1 MKRFDVY
8 IGLGLI
14 LTLFLGAPAG
24 LTWAGEQKMTLE
36 QCLKTG
42 IENNPSL
49 KASRFDVDMSAQGI
63 KQARAD
69 FLPSVSS
76 SYSMTPIRSINSKY
90 GSGTIQDTDYIDKD
104 VRSFSIRLTQILYAG
119 SRITNTYQRARVS
132 EQLAKTE
139 MELAGMEL
147 AYRIETTFYK
157 LMKAKQDVI
166 TTQESVNR
174 LTESVKSAE
183 AFLERELVPWV
194 NVLQA
199 RVDLADAQDLYKIA
213 KNDVNRQRV
222 ELFSLMNQRLDP
234 AIEFSGPLNPL
245 LATEPVFDDSLK
257 YALEN
262 RPDIKSLGHQLEI
275 AQKDAQIAMGKYL
288 PTVKFDVGYYDRN
301 DEYDEYNQYGKSRDQ
316 RNRYWSGGL
325 TASWDLFDGGR
336 AWYEKEKYN
345 TQAQKITALIEDAKN
360 EIATG
365 IYNALYSMNEAKQRI
380 KTSAEALT
388 AANEYYDVEKNRL
401 KAGLSTI
408 PSLLDAQD
416 RLLRAHANE
425 TRATLDYQLAVSE
438 LKFYT
443 GKKNIE

>member
-1 MKRFDVY
+1 VKRFDFY
-8 IGLGLI
+8 IGLGLV
-14 LTLFLGAPAG
+14 LTFFGAASAG
-24 LTWAGEQKMTLE
+24 LAWAGEQKMTLA

-42 IENNPSL
+42 MENNPSL
-49 KASRFDVDMSAQGI
+49 KAAQFDVDISAQGI

-76 SYSMTPIRSINSKY
+76 SYSMTPIRSISIKAN
-90 GSGTIQDTDYIDKD
+90 GEPDTDYVDKD
-104 VRSFSIRLTQILYAG
+104 VRSFSIRLTQILYSG
-119 SRITNTYQRARVS
+119 SRITNTYQRARIS
-132 EQLAKTE
+132 KQLAETE
-139 MELAGMEL
+139 EALAGMEL

-183 AFLERELVPWV
+183 AFLEKELVPWV

-213 KNDVNRQRV
+213 QNDVNRQRV
-222 ELFSLMNQRLDP
+222 ELFSLMNQRMNP
-234 AIEFSGPLNPL
+234 AMEFSGRLNTL
-245 LATEPVFDDSLK
+245 LAMEPVFDDSLK
-257 YALEN
+257 YALDN
-262 RPDIKSLGHQLEI
+262 RPDIKSLVHQLEI
-275 AQKDAQIAMGKYL
+275 AEKDAQIAMGKYL
-288 PTVKFDVGYYDRN
+288 PTVKFDVGYYDRD
-301 DEYDEYNQYGKSRDQ
+301 DEYEQYGAERDQ
-316 RNRYWSGGL
+316 RNRYWSGGV

-345 TQAQKITALIEDAKN
+345 TQAKKITALIEDAKN

-380 KTSAEALT
+380 KSSAEALT
-388 AANEYYDVEKNRL
+388 AANEYYDVEENRL

-416 RLLRAHANE
+416 RLLRAQANE

>member
-1 MKRFDVY
+1 
-8 IGLGLI
+8 
-14 LTLFLGAPAG
+14 P
-24 LTWAGEQKMTLE
+24 
-36 QCLKTG
+36 
-42 IENNPSL
+42 
-49 KASRFDVDMSAQGI
+49 
-63 KQARAD
+63 
-69 FLPSVSS
+69 
-76 SYSMTPIRSINSKY
+76 
-90 GSGTIQDTDYIDKD
+90 DTDYVDKD
-104 VRSFSIRLTQILYAG
+104 IRSFSIRLTQILYAG
-119 SRITNTYQRARVS
+119 SRITNTYQRARIS
-132 EQLAKTE
+132 EALAKTE

-183 AFLERELVPWV
+183 AFLKRELVPWV

-222 ELFSLMNQRLDP
+222 ELFSLMNQTMDP
-234 AIEFSGPLNPL
+234 AIEFSGRLNPL

-262 RPDIKSLGHQLEI
+262 RPDIKSLVYQLEI
-275 AQKDAQIAMGKYL
+275 ADKNEKIAIGKYL
-288 PTVKFDVGYYDRN
+288 PTVKFDVGYYDRD
-301 DEYDEYNQYGKSRDQ
+301 DEYDQLAEKRDQ
-316 RNRYWSGGL
+316 RNRYWSGGV

-345 TQAQKITALIEDAKN
+345 TQAQKISALIEDAKN
-360 EIATG
+360 AIATG

-380 KTSAEALT
+380 KSCAEGLT
-388 AANEYYDVEKNRL
+388 AANEYYDVEENRL

-416 RLLRAHANE
+416 RLLRAQANE

-443 GKKNIE
+443 GKEDIE

>member
-1 MKRFDVY
+1 MKRFDFY
-8 IGLGLI
+8 IGLGLM
-14 LTLFLGAPAG
+14 LTFFGAASAG

-42 IENNPSL
+42 MENNPSL
-49 KASRFDVDMSAQGI
+49 KAAQFDVDISAQGI

-76 SYSMTPIRSINSKY
+76 SYSMTPIRSISIK
-90 GSGTIQDTDYIDKD
+90 GAGEPDTDYVDKD
-104 VRSFSIRLTQILYAG
+104 VRSFSIRLTQILYSG
-119 SRITNTYQRARVS
+119 SRITNTYQRARIS
-132 EQLAKTE
+132 EQLAQTE
-139 MELAGMEL
+139 KALAGMEL

-213 KNDVNRQRV
+213 QNDVNRQRV
-222 ELFSLMNQRLDP
+222 ELFSLMNQRMNP
-234 AIEFSGPLNPL
+234 AIEFSGRLNML
-245 LATEPVFDDSLK
+245 LAMEPVFDDSLK
-257 YALEN
+257 YALDN
-262 RPDIKSLGHQLEI
+262 RPDIKSLVHQLEI
-275 AQKDAQIAMGKYL
+275 AEKDAQIAMGKYL

-301 DEYDEYNQYGKSRDQ
+301 DEYEELENYDK
-316 RNRYWSGGL
+316 RNRYWSAGL

-345 TQAQKITALIEDAKN
+345 TQAKKITALIEDAKN

-380 KTSAEALT
+380 KSSAEALT
-388 AANEYYDVEKNRL
+388 AANEYYDVEENRL

-416 RLLRAHANE
+416 RLLRAQANE

>member
-1 MKRFDVY
+1 MKRFDLY
-8 IGLGLI
+8 IGLGLV

-24 LTWAGEQKMTLE
+24 LTWAEEQKMTLE
-36 QCLKTG
+36 QCLRTG
-42 IENNPSL
+42 VKNNPSL
-49 KASRFDVDMSAQGI
+49 KASRFDVDISAQGI

-76 SYSMTPIRSINSKY
+76 SYSMTPIKSISAK
-90 GSGTIQDTDYIDKD
+90 GATDPDYVDKD
-104 VRSFSIRLTQILYAG
+104 VRSFSIKLTQILYAG
-119 SRITNTYQRARVS
+119 SRITNTYQRARIS

-262 RPDIKSLGHQLEI
+262 RPDIKSLVHQLEI
-275 AQKDAQIAMGKYL
+275 ADKDAKIAMGKYL
-288 PTVKFDVGYYDRN
+288 PTVKFDVGYYDRD
-301 DEYDEYNQYGKSRDQ
+301 DEYDQLEQYDK
-316 RNRYWSGGL
+316 RNRYWSAGV

-345 TQAQKITALIEDAKN
+345 IQAQKITALIEDAKN

>member
-1 MKRFDVY
+1 YV
-8 IGLGLI
+8 
-14 LTLFLGAPAG
+14 
-24 LTWAGEQKMTLE
+24 
-36 QCLKTG
+36 
-42 IENNPSL
+42 
-49 KASRFDVDMSAQGI
+49 
-63 KQARAD
+63 
-69 FLPSVSS
+69 
-76 SYSMTPIRSINSKY
+76 
-90 GSGTIQDTDYIDKD
+90 DKD
-104 VRSFSIRLTQILYAG
+104 VRSFSIRLTQILYSG
-119 SRITNTYQRARVS
+119 SRITNTYQRARIS
-132 EQLAKTE
+132 KQLAQTE
-139 MELAGMEL
+139 MELVGMEL

-157 LMKAKQDVI
+157 LMKAKQDVL
-166 TTQESVNR
+166 TTQESVSR

-183 AFLERELVPWV
+183 AFLEKELVPWV

-213 KNDVNRQRV
+213 QNDVNRQRV
-222 ELFSLMNQRLDP
+222 ELFSLMNQSLDP
-234 AIEFSGPLNPL
+234 AIEFSGRLNSL

-257 YALEN
+257 YALDN
-262 RPDIKSLGHQLEI
+262 RPDIKSLVHQLEI
-275 AQKDAQIAMGKYL
+275 AEKDAQIAMGKYL
-288 PTVKFDVGYYDRN
+288 PTVKFDVGYYDRD
-301 DEYDEYNQYGKSRDQ
+301 DEYEQYGAERDQ
-316 RNRYWSGGL
+316 RNRYWSGGV

-345 TQAQKITALIEDAKN
+345 TQAKKITALIEDAKN

-380 KTSAEALT
+380 KSSAEALT
-388 AANEYYDVEKNRL
+388 AANEYYDVEENRL

-416 RLLRAHANE
+416 RLLRAQANE

>member
-1 MKRFDVY
+1 VKRFDFY
-8 IGLGLI
+8 IGLGLV
-14 LTLFLGAPAG
+14 LTFFLGTPAG
-24 LTWAGEQKMTLE
+24 LTWAGEQKMTLA

-42 IENNPSL
+42 MENNPSL
-49 KASRFDVDMSAQGI
+49 KAAQFDVDISAQGI

-76 SYSMTPIRSINSKY
+76 SYSMTPIRSISSKY
-90 GSGTIQDTDYIDKD
+90 GSGADRDTDYVDKD
-104 VRSFSIRLTQILYAG
+104 VRSFSIRLTQILYSG
-119 SRITNTYQRARVS
+119 SRITNTYQRARIS
-132 EQLAKTE
+132 KQLAETE
-139 MELAGMEL
+139 EALAGMEL

-183 AFLERELVPWV
+183 AFLEKELVPWV

-213 KNDVNRQRV
+213 QNDVNRQRV
-222 ELFSLMNQRLDP
+222 ELFSLMNQSLDP
-234 AIEFSGPLNPL
+234 AIEFSGRLNSL

-257 YALEN
+257 YALDN
-262 RPDIKSLGHQLEI
+262 RPDIKSLVHQLEI
-275 AQKDAQIAMGKYL
+275 AEKDAQIAMGKYL
-288 PTVKFDVGYYDRN
+288 PTVKFDVGYYDRD
-301 DEYDEYNQYGKSRDQ
+301 DEYEQYGAERDQ
-316 RNRYWSGGL
+316 RNRYWSGGV

-345 TQAQKITALIEDAKN
+345 TQAKKITALIEDAKN

-380 KTSAEALT
+380 KSSAEALT
-388 AANEYYDVEKNRL
+388 AANEYYDVEENRL

-416 RLLRAHANE
+416 RLLRAQANE

>member
-1 MKRFDVY
+1 VKRFDFY
-8 IGLGLI
+8 IGLGLV
-14 LTLFLGAPAG
+14 LTFFGAASAG
-24 LTWAGEQKMTLE
+24 LAWAGEQKMTLA

-42 IENNPSL
+42 MENNPSL
-49 KASRFDVDMSAQGI
+49 KAAQFDVDISAQGI

-76 SYSMTPIRSINSKY
+76 SYSMTPIRSISIKAN
-90 GSGTIQDTDYIDKD
+90 GEPDTDYVDKD
-104 VRSFSIRLTQILYAG
+104 VRSFSIRLTQILYSG
-119 SRITNTYQRARVS
+119 SRITNTYQRARIS
-132 EQLAKTE
+132 EQLAQTE

-213 KNDVNRQRV
+213 QNDVNRQRV
-222 ELFSLMNQRLDP
+222 ELFSLMNQSLDP
-234 AIEFSGPLNPL
+234 AIEFSGRLNSL

-257 YALEN
+257 YALDN
-262 RPDIKSLGHQLEI
+262 RPDIKSLVHQLEI
-275 AQKDAQIAMGKYL
+275 AEKDAQIAMGKYL
-288 PTVKFDVGYYDRN
+288 PTVKFDVGYYDRD
-301 DEYDEYNQYGKSRDQ
+301 DEYEQYGAERDQ
-316 RNRYWSGGL
+316 RNRYWSGGV

-345 TQAQKITALIEDAKN
+345 TQAKKITALIEDAKN

-380 KTSAEALT
+380 KSSAEALT
-388 AANEYYDVEKNRL
+388 AANEYYDVEENRL

-416 RLLRAHANE
+416 RLLRAQANE

>member
-1 MKRFDVY
+1 VKRFVFY
-8 IGLGLI
+8 IGLGLV
-14 LTLFLGAPAG
+14 LTLFLRAPTG
-24 LTWAGEQKMTLE
+24 LTWAGEHKMTLE

-42 IENNPSL
+42 MGNNPSL
-49 KASRFDVDMSAQGI
+49 KASRFDVDISAQGI

-69 FLPSVSS
+69 FLPSISS
-76 SYSMTPIRSINSKY
+76 SYSMTPIRSISSK
-90 GSGTIQDTDYIDKD
+90 GPTDSDYVDKD
-104 VRSFSIRLTQILYAG
+104 VNSFSVRLTQILYSG
-119 SRITNTYQRARVS
+119 SRITNTYKRARIS

-166 TTQESVNR
+166 TTEESVSR

-183 AFLERELVPWV
+183 AFSKRELVPWV

-234 AIEFSGPLNPL
+234 AIEFYGRLNPL
-245 LATEPVFDDSLK
+245 LTTEPVFDDSLK
-257 YALEN
+257 YALDN
-262 RPDIKSLGHQLEI
+262 RPDIKSLVHQLEI
-275 AQKDAQIAMGKYL
+275 ADKDAKIAMGKYL
-288 PTVKFDVGYYDRN
+288 PTVKFDIGYYDRN
-301 DEYDEYNQYGKSRDQ
+301 DEYDQPDQNENSRDQ
-316 RNRYWSGGL
+316 RNRYWSGGV

-345 TQAQKITALIEDAKN
+345 TQAKKITALIEDVKN

-380 KTSAEALT
+380 KSCAEALT
-388 AANEYYDVEKNRL
+388 AANEYYDVEENRL
-401 KAGLSTI
+401 KAGVSTI

-416 RLLRAHANE
+416 RLLRAQANE

-443 GKKNIE
+443 GKKDIE

>member
-1 MKRFDVY
+1 VKRFDFY
-8 IGLGLI
+8 IGLGLV
-14 LTLFLGAPAG
+14 LTFFLGTPAG
-24 LTWAGEQKMTLE
+24 LTWAGEQKMTLA

-42 IENNPSL
+42 MENNPSL
-49 KASRFDVDMSAQGI
+49 KAAQFDVDISAQGI

-76 SYSMTPIRSINSKY
+76 SYSMTPIRSISSKY
-90 GSGTIQDTDYIDKD
+90 GSGADRDTDYVDKD
-104 VRSFSIRLTQILYAG
+104 VRSFSIRLTQILYSG
-119 SRITNTYQRARVS
+119 SRITNTYQRARIS
-132 EQLAKTE
+132 KQLAETE
-139 MELAGMEL
+139 EALAGMEL

-183 AFLERELVPWV
+183 AFLEKELVPWV

-213 KNDVNRQRV
+213 QNDVNRQRV
-222 ELFSLMNQRLDP
+222 ELFSLMNQRMNP
-234 AIEFSGPLNPL
+234 AMEFSGRLNTL
-245 LATEPVFDDSLK
+245 LAMEPVFDDSLK
-257 YALEN
+257 YALDN
-262 RPDIKSLGHQLEI
+262 RPDIKSLVHQLEI
-275 AQKDAQIAMGKYL
+275 AEKDAQIAMGKYL
-288 PTVKFDVGYYDRN
+288 PTVKFDIGYYDRD
-301 DEYDEYNQYGKSRDQ
+301 DEYDQLAETRDQ
-316 RNRYWSGGL
+316 RNRYWSGGV

-345 TQAQKITALIEDAKN
+345 TQAKKITALIEDAKN

-380 KTSAEALT
+380 KSSAEALT
-388 AANEYYDVEKNRL
+388 AANEYYDVEENRL

-416 RLLRAHANE
+416 RLLRAQANE

>member
-1 MKRFDVY
+1 MKQFGFY
-8 IGLGLI
+8 IDLGLI
-14 LTLFLGAPAG
+14 LTLFLGTPAG
-24 LTWAGEQKMTLE
+24 LTWAEEQKMTLA

-42 IENNPSL
+42 MEKNPSL
-49 KASRFDVDMSAQGI
+49 KASRFDVDISAHGI

-76 SYSMTPIRSINSKY
+76 SYSMTPIRSISAK
-90 GSGTIQDTDYIDKD
+90 GATDNDYVDKD
-104 VRSFSIRLTQILYAG
+104 VRSFSVRLTQILYSG
-119 SRITNTYQRARVS
+119 SRITNKYKRARIS

-139 MELAGMEL
+139 MDLAGMEL

-183 AFLERELVPWV
+183 AFLKRELVPWV

-199 RVDLADAQDLYKIA
+199 RVDLADAQDLYKIS

-222 ELFSLMNQRLDP
+222 ALFSLMNQRLDP
-234 AIEFSGPLNPL
+234 AIVFSGGLNPL
-245 LATEPVFDDSLK
+245 LVTQPVFADSLK

-262 RPDIKSLGHQLEI
+262 RPDIKSFVHQLEI
-275 AQKDAQIAMGKYL
+275 ADKDAKIAMGKYL
-288 PTVKFDVGYYDRN
+288 PTVKLDVGYYDRD
-301 DEYDEYNQYGKSRDQ
+301 DEYEQLVRQDK

-325 TASWDLFDGGR
+325 TASWELFDGGR
-336 AWYEKEKYN
+336 AWYEKERYN
-345 TQAQKITALIEDAKN
+345 TQAKKITALIENAKN
-360 EIATG
+360 AIATG

-380 KTSAEALT
+380 KSCAEALT
-388 AANEYYDVEKNRL
+388 AANEYYNVEENRL
-401 KAGLSTI
+401 KAGLATI

-416 RLLRAHANE
+416 RLLRAQANE

-443 GKKNIE
+443 GKKDIE

>member
-1 MKRFDVY
+1 MAVY
-8 IGLGLI
+8 IGFGLM
-14 LTLFLGAPAG
+14 LTLLLGAPAG
-24 LTWAGEQKMTLE
+24 LTWAGEQKMPLE
-36 QCLKTG
+36 QCLKTAM
-42 IENNPSL
+42 ENNPSL
-49 KASRFDVDMSAQGI
+49 KASRFDVDISAQGI

-76 SYSMTPIRSINSKY
+76 SYSMTPIRSISYKGN
-90 GSGTIQDTDYIDKD
+90 GLPDTDYVDKD
-104 VRSFSIRLTQILYAG
+104 VRSFSIRLTQILYSG
-119 SRITNTYQRARVS
+119 SRITNTYQRARIL

-222 ELFSLMNQRLDP
+222 ELFALMNLRMDP

-245 LATEPVFDDSLK
+245 LATEPVFNDSLK

-262 RPDIKSLGHQLEI
+262 RPDIKSLLNQLEI
-275 AQKDAQIAMGKYL
+275 AEKDAKIAMGKYL
-288 PTVKFDVGYYDRN
+288 PTVKFDVGYYDRD
-301 DEYDEYNQYGKSRDQ
+301 DEYDQYGAARDQ
-316 RNRYWSGGL
+316 RNRYWAGGV

-345 TQAQKITALIEDAKN
+345 IQAQKITALIEDAKN

>member
-1 MKRFDVY
+1 MKRFDFY
-8 IGLGLI
+8 ICLGLV
-14 LTLFLGAPAG
+14 LTFLGAASAG
-24 LTWAGEQKMTLE
+24 LAWAGEQKMTLE

-42 IENNPSL
+42 MENNPSL
-49 KASRFDVDMSAQGI
+49 EAAQFDVDISAQGI

-76 SYSMTPIRSINSKY
+76 SYSMTPIRSISIK
-90 GSGTIQDTDYIDKD
+90 GAGEPDTDYVDKD
-104 VRSFSIRLTQILYAG
+104 VRSFSIRLTQILYSG
-119 SRITNTYQRARVS
+119 SRITNTYQRARIS
-132 EQLAKTE
+132 KQLAETE
-139 MELAGMEL
+139 EALAGMEL

-183 AFLERELVPWV
+183 AFLEKELVPWV

-213 KNDVNRQRV
+213 QNDVNRQRV
-222 ELFSLMNQRLDP
+222 ELFSLMNQRMNP
-234 AIEFSGPLNPL
+234 AIEFSGRLNML
-245 LATEPVFDDSLK
+245 LAMEPVFDDSLK
-257 YALEN
+257 YALDN
-262 RPDIKSLGHQLEI
+262 RPDIKSLVHQLEI
-275 AQKDAQIAMGKYL
+275 AEKDAKIAMGKYL
-288 PTVKFDVGYYDRN
+288 PTVKFDVGYYDRD
-301 DEYDEYNQYGKSRDQ
+301 DEYEQYGALRDQ
-316 RNRYWSGGL
+316 RNRYWSGGV

-345 TQAQKITALIEDAKN
+345 TQAKKISALIEDAKN

-380 KTSAEALT
+380 KSSAEALT
-388 AANEYYDVEKNRL
+388 AANEYYDVEENRL

-416 RLLRAHANE
+416 RLLRAQANE

>member
-1 MKRFDVY
+1 
-8 IGLGLI
+8 
-14 LTLFLGAPAG
+14 
-24 LTWAGEQKMTLE
+24 MTLA

-42 IENNPSL
+42 MENNPSL
-49 KASRFDVDMSAQGI
+49 KASRFDVDISTHGI
-63 KQARAD
+63 KEARAD

-76 SYSMTPIRSINSKY
+76 SYSMTPIRNISAK
-90 GSGTIQDTDYIDKD
+90 GAGVPDTDYVDKD
-104 VRSFSIRLTQILYAG
+104 IRSFSIRLTQILYAG
-119 SRITNTYQRARVS
+119 SRITNTYQRARIS
-132 EQLAKTE
+132 EELAKTE

-183 AFLERELVPWV
+183 AFLKRELVPWV

-222 ELFSLMNQRLDP
+222 ELFALMNQTMDP
-234 AIEFSGPLNPL
+234 AIEFSGRLNPL

-262 RPDIKSLGHQLEI
+262 RPDIRSLVYQLEI
-275 AQKDAQIAMGKYL
+275 ADKNEKIAIGKYL
-288 PTVKFDVGYYDRN
+288 PTVKFDVGYYDRD
-301 DEYDEYNQYGKSRDQ
+301 DEYEQWVTRDQ
-316 RNRYWSGGL
+316 RNRYWSGGV

-360 EIATG
+360 AIATG

-380 KTSAEALT
+380 KSCAEGLT
-388 AANEYYDVEKNRL
+388 AANEYYDVEENRL

-416 RLLRAHANE
+416 RLLRAQANE

-443 GKKNIE
+443 GKEDIE

>member
-1 MKRFDVY
+1 MKRFSYY
-8 IGLGLI
+8 IGFGLM
-14 LTLFLGAPAG
+14 LTLFLGAATGPA
-24 LTWAGEQKMTLE
+24 WAGEQKMTLA

-42 IENNPSL
+42 MENNPSL
-49 KASRFDVDMSAQGI
+49 KASRFDVDISTHGI
-63 KQARAD
+63 KEARAD

-76 SYSMTPIRSINSKY
+76 SYSMTPIRSISAKGY
-90 GSGTIQDTDYIDKD
+90 STDTDYVDKD
-104 VRSFSIRLTQILYAG
+104 IRSFSIRLTQILYAG
-119 SRITNTYQRARVS
+119 SRITNTYQRARIS
-132 EQLAKTE
+132 EALAKTE

-183 AFLERELVPWV
+183 AFLKRELVPWV

-222 ELFSLMNQRLDP
+222 ELFSLMNQTMDP
-234 AIEFSGPLNPL
+234 AIEFSGRLNPL

-262 RPDIKSLGHQLEI
+262 RPDIKSLVYQLEI
-275 AQKDAQIAMGKYL
+275 ADKNAKIAVGKYL
-288 PTVKFDVGYYDRN
+288 PTVKFDVGYYDRD
-301 DEYDEYNQYGKSRDQ
+301 DEYEQLAEKRDQ
-316 RNRYWSGGL
+316 RNRYWSGGV

-345 TQAQKITALIEDAKN
+345 TQAQKISALIEDAKN
-360 EIATG
+360 AIATG

-380 KTSAEALT
+380 KSCAEGLT
-388 AANEYYDVEKNRL
+388 AANEYYDVEENRL

-416 RLLRAHANE
+416 RLLRAQANE

-443 GKKNIE
+443 GKEDIE

>member
-1 MKRFDVY
+1 MAVY
-8 IGLGLI
+8 IGLGLM
-14 LTLFLGAPAG
+14 LTLFLGAPTA

-42 IENNPSL
+42 MENNPSL
-49 KASRFDVDMSAQGI
+49 KASRFDVDISAHGI

-76 SYSMTPIRSINSKY
+76 SYSMTLIRSINSKGAY
-90 GSGTIQDTDYIDKD
+90 DSDYVDKD
-104 VRSFSIRLTQILYAG
+104 VNSFSVRLTQILYSG
-119 SRITNTYQRARVS
+119 SRIMNTYKRARIS
-132 EQLAKTE
+132 EKLAKTE
-139 MELAGMEL
+139 MELADMKL

-183 AFLERELVPWV
+183 AFSERELVPWV

-222 ELFSLMNQRLDP
+222 ELFSLMNQRLNS
-234 AIEFSGPLNPL
+234 AIEFYGRLNPL

-262 RPDIKSLGHQLEI
+262 RPDIKSLVHQLEI
-275 AQKDAQIAMGKYL
+275 ADKDANIAMGKYL
-288 PTVKFDVGYYDRN
+288 PTVKFDVGYYDSN
-301 DEYDEYNQYGKSRDQ
+301 YEYEQYGARLDQ

-325 TASWDLFDGGR
+325 TASWNLFDGGR

-345 TQAQKITALIEDAKN
+345 TQAEKITALIEDAKN
-360 EIATG
+360 QIATG

-380 KTSAEALT
+380 KSCAEALT
-388 AANEYYDVEKNRL
+388 AANEYYDVEENRL
-401 KAGLSTI
+401 KAGVSTI
-408 PSLLDAQD
+408 PSLLDAQE
-416 RLLRAHANE
+416 RLLRAQANE
-425 TRATLDYQLAVSE
+425 TRATLDYQLSASE

-443 GKKNIE
+443 GKKDIE

>member
-1 MKRFDVY
+1 M
-8 IGLGLI
+8 
-14 LTLFLGAPAG
+14 LTFFLGTPAG
-24 LTWAGEQKMTLE
+24 LTWAGEQKMTLA

-42 IENNPSL
+42 MENNPSL
-49 KASRFDVDMSAQGI
+49 EAAQFDVDISAQGI

-69 FLPSVSS
+69 FLPSISS
-76 SYSMTPIRSINSKY
+76 SYSMSPINSISAK
-90 GSGTIQDTDYIDKD
+90 GATDTDYVDKD
-104 VRSFSIRLTQILYAG
+104 VRSFSIRLTQILYSG
-119 SRITNTYQRARVS
+119 SRITNTYQRARIS
-132 EQLAKTE
+132 KNLAKTE
-139 MELAGMEL
+139 KALAAMEL

-157 LMKAKQDVI
+157 LMKAKQDVL
-166 TTQESVNR
+166 TTQESVSR

-183 AFLERELVPWV
+183 AFLKRELVPWV

-213 KNDVNRQRV
+213 QNDVNRQRV
-222 ELFSLMNQRLDP
+222 ELFSLMNQSLDP
-234 AIEFSGPLNPL
+234 AIAFSGRLNSL

-257 YALEN
+257 YALDN
-262 RPDIKSLGHQLEI
+262 RPDIKSLVHQLEI
-275 AQKDAQIAMGKYL
+275 AEKDAQIAMGKYL
-288 PTVKFDVGYYDRN
+288 PTVKFDVGYYDRD
-301 DEYDEYNQYGKSRDQ
+301 DEYEQYGAERDQ
-316 RNRYWSGGL
+316 RNRYWSGGV

-345 TQAQKITALIEDAKN
+345 TQAKKISALIEDAKN

-380 KTSAEALT
+380 KSSAEALT
-388 AANEYYDVEKNRL
+388 AANEYYDVEENRL

-416 RLLRAHANE
+416 RLLRAQANE

>member
-1 MKRFDVY
+1 M
-8 IGLGLI
+8 
-14 LTLFLGAPAG
+14 LTFFLGTPAG
-24 LTWAGEQKMTLE
+24 LTWAGEQKMTLA

-42 IENNPSL
+42 MENNPSL
-49 KASRFDVDMSAQGI
+49 EAAQFDVDISAQGI

-76 SYSMTPIRSINSKY
+76 SYSMTPIRSISIKAA
-90 GSGTIQDTDYIDKD
+90 GEPDTDYVDKD
-104 VRSFSIRLTQILYAG
+104 VRSFSIRLTQILYSG
-119 SRITNTYQRARVS
+119 SRITNTYQRARIS
-132 EQLAKTE
+132 EQLANTE

-166 TTQESVNR
+166 TTQESVSR

-183 AFLERELVPWV
+183 AFLEKELVPWV

-213 KNDVNRQRV
+213 QNDVNRQRV
-222 ELFSLMNQRLDP
+222 ELFSLMNQSLDP
-234 AIEFSGPLNPL
+234 AIAFSGRLNSL

-257 YALEN
+257 YALDN
-262 RPDIKSLGHQLEI
+262 RPDIKSLVHQLEI

-288 PTVKFDVGYYDRN
+288 PTVKFDVGYYDRD
-301 DEYDEYNQYGKSRDQ
+301 DEYEQYGAERDQ
-316 RNRYWSGGL
+316 RNRYWSGGV

-345 TQAQKITALIEDAKN
+345 TQAKKISALIEDAKN

-380 KTSAEALT
+380 KSSAEALT
-388 AANEYYDVEKNRL
+388 AANEYYDVEENRL

-416 RLLRAHANE
+416 RLLRAQANE
-425 TRATLDYQLAVSE
+425 TRANLDYQLAVSE

>member
-1 MKRFDVY
+1 VKRFDFY
-8 IGLGLI
+8 IGLGLV
-14 LTLFLGAPAG
+14 LTFLGAASAG
-24 LTWAGEQKMTLE
+24 LAWAGEQKMTLA

-42 IENNPSL
+42 MENNPSL
-49 KASRFDVDMSAQGI
+49 KAAQFDVDISAQGI

-76 SYSMTPIRSINSKY
+76 SYSMTPIRSISIKAN
-90 GSGTIQDTDYIDKD
+90 GEPDTDYVDKD
-104 VRSFSIRLTQILYAG
+104 VRSFSIRLTQILYSG
-119 SRITNTYQRARVS
+119 SRITNTYQRARIS
-132 EQLAKTE
+132 EQLAQTE
-139 MELAGMEL
+139 KALAGMEL

-157 LMKAKQDVI
+157 LMKAKQDVL
-166 TTQESVNR
+166 TTQESVSR

-183 AFLERELVPWV
+183 AFLKRELVPRV

-213 KNDVNRQRV
+213 QNDVNRQRV
-222 ELFSLMNQRLDP
+222 ELFSLMNQRMDP
-234 AIEFSGPLNPL
+234 AIAFSGRLNSL

-257 YALEN
+257 YALDN
-262 RPDIKSLGHQLEI
+262 RPDIKSLVHQFEI
-275 AQKDAQIAMGKYL
+275 AEKDAQIAMGKYL

-301 DEYDEYNQYGKSRDQ
+301 DEYEELENYDK
-316 RNRYWSGGL
+316 RNRYWSAGL

-345 TQAQKITALIEDAKN
+345 TQAKKITALIEDAKN

-380 KTSAEALT
+380 KSSAEALT
-388 AANEYYDVEKNRL
+388 AANEYYDVEENRL

-416 RLLRAHANE
+416 RLLRAQANE

>member
-1 MKRFDVY
+1 MKRFGFY

-76 SYSMTPIRSINSKY
+76 SYSMIPISSISYK
-90 GSGTIQDTDYIDKD
+90 GAGLPDTDYVDKD
-104 VRSFSIRLTQILYAG
+104 VRSFSIRLTQILYSG
-119 SRITNTYQRARVS
+119 SRITNTYQRARIS

-166 TTQESVNR
+166 TTQESVSR

-245 LATEPVFDDSLK
+245 LTTEPVFDDSLK

-275 AQKDAQIAMGKYL
+275 AEKDAQIAMGKYL

-301 DEYDEYNQYGKSRDQ
+301 DEYDQYGATRDQ
-316 RNRYWSGGL
+316 RNRYWSGGM

-416 RLLRAHANE
+416 RLLRAQANE

>member
-1 MKRFDVY
+1 MKRFSFY
-8 IGLGLI
+8 IGFGLM
-14 LTLFLGAPAG
+14 LMFFWGAATTR
-24 LTWAGEQKMTLE
+24 TWAGEQKMTLE

-42 IENNPSL
+42 MENNPSL
-49 KASRFDVDMSAQGI
+49 KASRFDVDISTHGI
-63 KQARAD
+63 KEARAD

-76 SYSMTPIRSINSKY
+76 SYSMTPIRSISVK
-90 GSGTIQDTDYIDKD
+90 GAGDPDTDYVDKD
-104 VRSFSIRLTQILYAG
+104 IRSFSIRLTQILYAG
-119 SRITNTYQRARVS
+119 SRITNTYQRARIS
-132 EQLAKTE
+132 EALAKTE

-183 AFLERELVPWV
+183 AFLKRELVPWV

-222 ELFSLMNQRLDP
+222 ELFALMNQTMDP
-234 AIEFSGPLNPL
+234 AIEFSGRLNPL

-262 RPDIKSLGHQLEI
+262 RPDIKSLVYQLEI
-275 AQKDAQIAMGKYL
+275 ADKNAKIAIGKYL

-301 DEYDEYNQYGKSRDQ
+301 DEYEQLVTRDQ
-316 RNRYWSGGL
+316 RNRYWSGGV

-345 TQAQKITALIEDAKN
+345 TQAQKISALIEDAK
-360 EIATG
+360 
-365 IYNALYSMNEAKQRI
+365 
-380 KTSAEALT
+380 
-388 AANEYYDVEKNRL
+388 
-401 KAGLSTI
+401 
-408 PSLLDAQD
+408 
-416 RLLRAHANE
+416 
-425 TRATLDYQLAVSE
+425 
-438 LKFYT
+438 
-443 GKKNIE
+443 

>member
-1 MKRFDVY
+1 MKRFDFY
-8 IGLGLI
+8 IGLGLV
-14 LTLFLGAPAG
+14 LTFFGAASAG
-24 LTWAGEQKMTLE
+24 LAWAGEQKMTLA

-42 IENNPSL
+42 MENNPSL
-49 KASRFDVDMSAQGI
+49 KAAQFDVDISAQGI

-76 SYSMTPIRSINSKY
+76 SYSMTPIRSISIKAN
-90 GSGTIQDTDYIDKD
+90 GEPDTDYVDKD
-104 VRSFSIRLTQILYAG
+104 VRSFSIRLTQILYSG
-119 SRITNTYQRARVS
+119 SRITNTYQRARIS
-132 EQLAKTE
+132 EQLAQTE

-213 KNDVNRQRV
+213 QNDVNRQRV
-222 ELFSLMNQRLDP
+222 ELFSLMNQSLDP
-234 AIEFSGPLNPL
+234 AIEFSGRLNSL

-257 YALEN
+257 YALDN
-262 RPDIKSLGHQLEI
+262 RPDIKSLVHQLEI
-275 AQKDAQIAMGKYL
+275 AEKDAQIAMGKYL
-288 PTVKFDVGYYDRN
+288 PTVKFDVGYYDRD
-301 DEYDEYNQYGKSRDQ
+301 DEYEQYGAERDQ
-316 RNRYWSGGL
+316 RNRYWSGGV

-345 TQAQKITALIEDAKN
+345 TQAKKITALIEDAKN

-380 KTSAEALT
+380 KSSAEALT
-388 AANEYYDVEKNRL
+388 AANEYYDVEENRL

-416 RLLRAHANE
+416 RLLRAQANE

>member
-1 MKRFDVY
+1 M
-8 IGLGLI
+8 
-14 LTLFLGAPAG
+14 LTLFLGAATD
-24 LTWAGEQKMTLE
+24 LTWAGEQQMTLE

-42 IENNPSL
+42 MENNPSL
-49 KASRFDVDMSAQGI
+49 KASRFDVDISAQGI
-63 KQARAD
+63 NQARAD
-69 FLPSVSS
+69 FLPSISS
-76 SYSMTPIRSINSKY
+76 SYSMTPIRSISSK
-90 GSGTIQDTDYIDKD
+90 GNADPDYVDKD
-104 VRSFSIRLTQILYAG
+104 VNSFSVRLTQILYSG
-119 SRITNTYQRARVS
+119 SRITNSYQRARIS

-166 TTQESVNR
+166 TTQESVSR

-234 AIEFSGPLNPL
+234 AIEFSGRLNPL
-245 LATEPVFDDSLK
+245 LANEPVFDDSLQ

-262 RPDIKSLGHQLEI
+262 RPDIKSLIHQLEI
-275 AQKDAQIAMGKYL
+275 ADKDAKIAMGKYL
-288 PTVKFDVGYYDRN
+288 PTVKFDVGYYDRD
-301 DEYDEYNQYGKSRDQ
+301 DEYEQLVGLDK
-316 RNRYWSGGL
+316 RNRYWSGGV

-345 TQAQKITALIEDAKN
+345 TQAKKITALIEDAKN

-365 IYNALYSMNEAKQRI
+365 IYNALYSMTEAKQRI
-380 KTSAEALT
+380 KSSAEALI

-401 KAGLSTI
+401 KAGVSTI

-416 RLLRAHANE
+416 RLLRAQANE

-443 GKKNIE
+443 GRKDIE

>member
-1 MKRFDVY
+1 M
-8 IGLGLI
+8 
-14 LTLFLGAPAG
+14 
-24 LTWAGEQKMTLE
+24 
-36 QCLKTG
+36 
-42 IENNPSL
+42 ENNPSL
-49 KASRFDVDMSAQGI
+49 KASRFDVDVSTHGI
-63 KQARAD
+63 KEARAD

-76 SYSMTPIRSINSKY
+76 SYSMTPIRNISAK
-90 GSGTIQDTDYIDKD
+90 GAGVPDTDYVDKD
-104 VRSFSIRLTQILYAG
+104 IRSFSIRLTQILYAG
-119 SRITNTYQRARVS
+119 SRITNTYQRARIS
-132 EQLAKTE
+132 EALAKTE

-183 AFLERELVPWV
+183 AFLKRELVPWV

-222 ELFSLMNQRLDP
+222 ELFSLMNQTMDP
-234 AIEFSGPLNPL
+234 AIEFSGRLNPL

-262 RPDIKSLGHQLEI
+262 RPDIKSLVYQLEI
-275 AQKDAQIAMGKYL
+275 ADKNAKIAIGKYL
-288 PTVKFDVGYYDRN
+288 PTVKFDVGYYDRD
-301 DEYDEYNQYGKSRDQ
+301 DEYEQWVTRDQ
-316 RNRYWSGGL
+316 RNRYWSGGV

-360 EIATG
+360 AIATG

-380 KTSAEALT
+380 KSCAEGLT
-388 AANEYYDVEKNRL
+388 AANEYYDVEENRL

-416 RLLRAHANE
+416 RLLRAQANE

-443 GKKNIE
+443 GKEDIE

>member
-1 MKRFDVY
+1 VKRFDFY
-8 IGLGLI
+8 IGLGLM
-14 LTLFLGAPAG
+14 LTFFGAASAG

-42 IENNPSL
+42 MENNPSL
-49 KASRFDVDMSAQGI
+49 KAAQFDVDISAQGI

-76 SYSMTPIRSINSKY
+76 SYSMTPIRSISIKAA
-90 GSGTIQDTDYIDKD
+90 GDPDTDYVDKD
-104 VRSFSIRLTQILYAG
+104 VRSFSIRLTQILYSG
-119 SRITNTYQRARVS
+119 SRITNTYQRARIS
-132 EQLAKTE
+132 KQLAQTE
-139 MELAGMEL
+139 KALAGMEL

-157 LMKAKQDVI
+157 LMKAKQDVL
-166 TTQESVNR
+166 TTQESVSR

-183 AFLERELVPWV
+183 AFLKRELVPRV

-213 KNDVNRQRV
+213 QNDVNRQRV

-234 AIEFSGPLNPL
+234 AIAFSGRLNSL

-257 YALEN
+257 YALDN
-262 RPDIKSLGHQLEI
+262 RPDIKSLVHQFEI
-275 AQKDAQIAMGKYL
+275 AEKDAQIAMGKYL

-301 DEYDEYNQYGKSRDQ
+301 DEYEELENYDK
-316 RNRYWSGGL
+316 RNRYWSAGL

-345 TQAQKITALIEDAKN
+345 TQAKKISALIEDAKN

-380 KTSAEALT
+380 KSSAEALT
-388 AANEYYDVEKNRL
+388 AANEYYDVEENRL

-416 RLLRAHANE
+416 RLLRAQANE

>member
-1 MKRFDVY
+1 MKRFGFY
-8 IGLGLI
+8 LYLGLI
-14 LTLFLGAPAG
+14 LTLFLGAPVG
-24 LTWAGEQKMTLE
+24 LTWAEEQKMTLE

-42 IENNPSL
+42 MENNPSL
-49 KASRFDVDMSAQGI
+49 KASRFDIDISAHGI

-76 SYSMTPIRSINSKY
+76 SYSMTPIRSISVKGAGNP
-90 GSGTIQDTDYIDKD
+90 DTDYVDKD
-104 VRSFSIRLTQILYAG
+104 VNSFSVRLTQILYSG
-119 SRITNTYQRARVS
+119 LRITNTYQRARIL
-132 EQLAKTE
+132 EQLATTD

-183 AFLERELVPWV
+183 AFLKRELVPWV

-222 ELFSLMNQRLDP
+222 ALFSLMNQRLDP
-234 AIEFSGPLNPL
+234 AIGFFGRLNPL
-245 LATEPVFDDSLK
+245 LVTEPVFDDSLK

-262 RPDIKSLGHQLEI
+262 RPDIKSLVHQLQI
-275 AQKDAQIAMGKYL
+275 ADKDAKIAIGKYL
-288 PTVKFDVGYYDRN
+288 PTIKVDIGYYDRN
-301 DEYDEYNQYGKSRDQ
+301 DEYDQYAATRDQ
-316 RNRYWSGGL
+316 RNRYWSGGV
-325 TASWDLFDGGR
+325 TASWELFDGGR
-336 AWYEKEKYN
+336 AWYEKEKHN
-345 TQAQKITALIEDAKN
+345 TQAKKITALIEDAKN
-360 EIATG
+360 QIATG
-365 IYNALYSMNEAKQRI
+365 IHNALYSMNEAKQRI
-380 KTSAEALT
+380 KSCAEALT
-388 AANEYYDVEKNRL
+388 AANEYYDVEENRL
-401 KAGLSTI
+401 KAGVSTI

-416 RLLRAHANE
+416 RLLRAQANE

-443 GKKNIE
+443 GKKDIE

>member
-1 MKRFDVY
+1 MKRFDFY
-8 IGLGLI
+8 IGLGLM
-14 LTLFLGAPAG
+14 LTFFGAASAG
-24 LTWAGEQKMTLE
+24 LTWAGEQKMTLA

-42 IENNPSL
+42 MENNPSL
-49 KASRFDVDMSAQGI
+49 EAAQFDVDISAQGI

-76 SYSMTPIRSINSKY
+76 SYSMTPIRSISSKY
-90 GSGTIQDTDYIDKD
+90 GSGADRDTDYVDKD
-104 VRSFSIRLTQILYAG
+104 VRSFSIRLTQILYSG
-119 SRITNTYQRARVS
+119 SRITNTYQRARIS
-132 EQLAKTE
+132 KQLAETE
-139 MELAGMEL
+139 EALAGMEL

-157 LMKAKQDVI
+157 LMKAKQDVL
-166 TTQESVNR
+166 TTQESVSR

-183 AFLERELVPWV
+183 AFLKRELVPWV

-213 KNDVNRQRV
+213 QNDVNRQRV
-222 ELFSLMNQRLDP
+222 ELFSLMNQNLDP
-234 AIEFSGPLNPL
+234 AIVFSGRLNSL

-257 YALEN
+257 YALDN
-262 RPDIKSLGHQLEI
+262 RPDIKSLVHQLEI

-288 PTVKFDVGYYDRN
+288 PTVKFDVGYYDRD
-301 DEYDEYNQYGKSRDQ
+301 DEYEQYGALRDQ
-316 RNRYWSGGL
+316 RNRYWSGGV

-345 TQAQKITALIEDAKN
+345 TQAKKISALIEDAKN

-380 KTSAEALT
+380 KSSAEALT
-388 AANEYYDVEKNRL
+388 AANEYYDVEENRL

-416 RLLRAHANE
+416 RLLRAQANE
-425 TRATLDYQLAVSE
+425 TRANLDYQLAVSE